1 MTVAGSDRSPARDRA
16 AATWS
21 DGGGRAV
28 AGVALAALAL
38 PMAIIAGMLLVA
50 QGRPILFRQARVG
63 KGGRTFLV
71 PKFRTMTDARDASG
85 WLLPDDR
92 RLTAAGRILRR
103 LRLDE
108 LPQLQAIARGDMAF
122 VGPRPLLPATIE
134 GFGPL
139 AMARCLVRPGLT
151 GWAQVSGNT
160 RLTERE
166 KLALDLW
173 YIDHRSAALDL
184 RILLLTGLTV
194 LRGERVDGARVRIAE
209 AYVKQAH
216 PA

>member
-16 AATWS
+16 ASAWVAATWS

-38 PMAIIAGMLLVA
+38 PMAIIAGILLVA

-134 GFGPL
+134 GSGRSPWRAAWSGP
-139 AMARCLVRPGLT
+139 
-151 GWAQVSGNT
+151 
-160 RLTERE
+160 
-166 KLALDLW
+166 D
-173 YIDHRSAALDL
+173 
-184 RILLLTGLTV
+184 
-194 LRGERVDGARVRIAE
+194 
-209 AYVKQAH
+209 
-216 PA
+216 